1 METTTLSTKLR
12 KTVKGAA
19 RNLGVSEND
28 LVTKA
33 VLFYLAAVKKNVH
46 LRDELRMWETA
57 SIEDLTSF
65 EKALP

>member
-1 METTTLSTKLR
+1 METTTLPTKLR

-33 VLFYLAAVKKNVH
+33 VLFYLAAVKKHVD
-46 LRDELRMWETA
+46 LRDELNMWETA
-57 SIEDLTSF
+57 SIEDLTAF